1 MNDKGGSARTHGPT
15 VVKLRA
21 IAALLDS
28 QFRIPGTRIRFG
40 IDPLLSLIPGLGDL
54 TSPIFTMVLLG
65 QGIRQHV
72 PKVVLFRMMMN
83 AFLDALIGAVPLLGN
98 IGDVFWRANEWNLA
112 LLERHA
118 APGRPPTSGDY
129 AFLFIVAA
137 VFGLLIA
144 IPVFLAFWL
153 AGLLLQLLMGH

>member
-1 MNDKGGSARTHGPT
+1 MHKSHAPT
-15 VVKLRA
+15 VNMLRSVA
-21 IAALLDS
+21 ELLDS
-28 QFRIPGTRIRFG
+28 RFRVPGTNIRFG
-40 IDPLLSLIPGLGDL
+40 LDPLLSLIPGLGDL
-54 TSPIFTMVLLG
+54 ASPIFTMVLLG

-72 PKVVLFRMMMN
+72 PKVVLFRMLMN
-83 AFLDALIGAVPLLGN
+83 AFLDALIGAVPVVGN

-118 APGRPPTSGDY
+118 EPGRPPTSGDY
-129 AFLFIVAA
+129 AFLFIAAA

-153 AGLLLQLLMGH
+153 AGLMLQLLFAH